1 MLPESKN
8 RSYSSADTSRRA
20 HFNLTR
26 IDLCISLAL
35 AAITIVW
42 LWPFRTT
49 LAFLDRDEGIILQGA
64 TRILRG
70 ELPYR
75 DFFSFYTPGS
85 YYWNALCLKIFNDS
99 IMVSRT
105 VLVAY
110 GVIFSVL
117 TFVLARYMGSSRR
130 ASAFISG
137 LLLICALPARFVVIH
152 SWDTTM
158 AAFLALFCAVL
169 FLRRPNHWLAMLTGL
184 FTALA
189 ILFNQARGMGFLLG
203 LALAFPL
210 LWRNLK
216 RREMRAAH
224 FITMATTIVLPLVMT
239 VAFFALHG
247 AFRAM
252 VDCLLWPLHHYSAAN
267 HLPYGYITMSTAS
280 WNELFSHAPWQERA
294 MHYFILSPIVL
305 ICALPVF
312 TVLVALWC
320 VLSRRDDLDRERV
333 SVAILCGAVIFGSL
347 LSTLVARP
355 DFLHITF
362 VAPLFFFLLPWIFAD
377 WAAPFRSLR
386 KLEPLVVVYMII
398 AFAAYGLT
406 LVWPQRN
413 SGVLLETRRGTVRTS
428 SPDAAVSFIQE
439 NFPPG
444 SKLLVHPYLPLY
456 SFLTR
461 TSSPLYYD
469 YLQAGMHTRK
479 QFQEAATQLAQLR
492 PESVLFEPDFIQR
505 IPPSWPNTPVSDMI
519 WDPVTDYIIQNYRVC
534 RILGPGSEVPFLFMV
549 RKDLD
554 CSTVLANSSRMAR
567 ASAR

>member
-1 MLPESKN
+1 MLPAPENSRYFSVK
-8 RSYSSADTSRRA
+8 ASRRI
-20 HFNLTR
+20 FFQLTKV
-26 IDLCISLAL
+26 DLYVALAL
-35 AAITIVW
+35 AASTIIW

-64 TRILRG
+64 TRILHG

-85 YYWNALCLKIFNDS
+85 YFWNALFFKIFNDS
-99 IMVSRT
+99 IMVSRS

-110 GVIFSVL
+110 GMIFSVL
-117 TFVLARYMGSSRR
+117 TFILARYMGSSRR
-130 ASAFISG
+130 TAAFISG

-158 AAFLALFCAVL
+158 AAFLALSCAVW
-169 FLRRPNHWLAMLTGL
+169 FLRRPNHWLAMLTGW
-184 FTALA
+184 FTAMA
-189 ILFNQARGMGFLLG
+189 ILFNQARGLGFLLG

-210 LWRNLK
+210 LWWKLK
-216 RREMRAAH
+216 RREMRAVH
-224 FITMATTIVLPLVMT
+224 FITMATTIVLPLLIT
-239 VAFFALHG
+239 VVFFALCG
-247 AFRAM
+247 SFRPM
-252 VDCLLWPLHHYSAAN
+252 VDCLLWPLHNYSAAN

-280 WNELFSHAPWQERA
+280 WNQLFFRAAWHERA
-294 MHYFILSPIVL
+294 MHYFILSPIIL
-305 ICALPVF
+305 ICALPIF
-312 TVLVALWC
+312 IVLVAFWC
-320 VLSRRDDLDRERV
+320 VLSRRDDLDHEHV
-333 SVAILCGAVIFGSL
+333 SVAILCGAVVFGSI

-362 VAPLFFFLLPWIFAD
+362 VAPLFFFLLPWVFAV

-386 KLEPLVVVYMII
+386 KLEPLVVVYIVI

-413 SGVLLETRRGTVRTS
+413 SGVLLETRRGAVRTS
-428 SPDAAVSFIQE
+428 SADAAVSFIQE

-479 QFQEAATQLAQLR
+479 QFHDAATQLAQLR
-492 PESVLFEPDFIQR
+492 PESVLFEPGFIQR

-519 WDPVTDYIIQNYRVC
+519 QDPVADYIIQNYRVC
-534 RILGPGSEVPFLFMV
+534 RVLGPDSEVPFLFMV
-549 RKDLD
+549 RKNLD
-554 CSTVLANSSRMAR
+554 CETVLANASRMTR

>member
-1 MLPESKN
+1 M
-8 RSYSSADTSRRA
+8 SYVPSADTGRQA
-20 HFNLTR
+20 VCTLNR
-26 IDLCISLAL
+26 IDICIALAL
-35 AAITIVW
+35 AVIAVAW

-64 TRILRG
+64 TRILHG

-85 YYWNALCLKIFNDS
+85 YFWNALCLKVFNDS
-99 IMVSRT
+99 IMVPRT

-110 GVIFSVL
+110 GMIFSVL
-117 TFVLARYMGSSRR
+117 TFILARYMGSSRK
-130 ASAFISG
+130 AAAFISG

-158 AAFLALFCAVL
+158 AAFIALFCAVH
-169 FLRRPNHWLAMLTGL
+169 FLRRPNHWLASLTGC
-184 FTALA
+184 FTSLA
-189 ILFNQARGMGFLLG
+189 ILFNQARGLGFLLG
-203 LALAFPL
+203 LVIGFPL
-210 LWRNLK
+210 LWWKLK
-216 RREMRAAH
+216 RRDMRAAH
-224 FITMATTIVLPLVMT
+224 FITMTTATVLPLLVT
-239 VAFFALHG
+239 AVFFALHG
-247 AFRAM
+247 SFRAM
-252 VDCLLWPLHHYSAAN
+252 VECLLWPLHNYSAAN
-267 HLPYGYITMSTAS
+267 HLPYGYITMSAAS
-280 WNELFSHAPWQERA
+280 WNELFSSAPWQERA
-294 MHYFILSPIVL
+294 AHYFILSPIVL
-305 ICALPVF
+305 ICALPIF
-312 TVLVALWC
+312 TVMVALWC
-320 VLSRRDDLDRERV
+320 VLARRDDLDREQV
-333 SVAILCGAVIFGSL
+333 SVAILCGAVVLGSI

-362 VAPLFFFLLPWIFAD
+362 IAPLFFFLLPWIVSA
-377 WAAPFRSLR
+377 WAAPFHSLR
-386 KLEPLVVVYMII
+386 KLEPLVAVYLII

-413 SGVLLETRRGTVRTS
+413 SGVLLETRRGTLRTS
-428 SPDAAVSFIQE
+428 SPEAAVSFIQE

-479 QFQEAATQLAQLR
+479 QFQEAAAQLAQVR
-492 PESVLFEPDFIQR
+492 PESVLFEPGFIQR
-505 IPPSWPNTPVSDMI
+505 IPPSWPNTPVSDI
-519 WDPVTDYIIQNYRVC
+519 IQDPVTDYIIQNYRVC
-534 RILGPGSEVPFLFMV
+534 RVLGPDSEVPFLFMV

-554 CSTVLANSSRMAR
+554 CEATLANSSRLAR